1 MGSNRTERLL
11 LSRPTVDDLDVVHKL
26 HADPRVWTHLPR
38 GRHTSLEESRS
49 MLKGWITDWD
59 HEGIGYWIIRD
70 LNEAFVGVGGIRMR
84 HGCWN
89 IYYRLAPEQWHHG
102 YATEIARKALSTA
115 HSLHPNMP
123 VIINVL
129 ERNTASVR
137 VAAHLGLLLVA
148 RDEDGSAA
156 NAERCIYA
164 DRPVEQSLVD
174 AFLS

>member
-1 MGSNRTERLL
+1 
-11 LSRPTVDDLDVVHKL
+11 
-26 HADPRVWTHLPR
+26 
-38 GRHTSLEESRS
+38 
-49 MLKGWITDWD
+49 
-59 HEGIGYWIIRD
+59 
-70 LNEAFVGVGGIRMR
+70 
-84 HGCWN
+84 
-89 IYYRLAPEQWHHG
+89 
-102 YATEIARKALSTA
+102 
-115 HSLHPNMP
+115 MP

-148 RDEDGSAA
+148 SDEDGSAA